1 MNGKEWRKATGEL
14 EKANVA
20 LCWGIAGLVWLVVI
34 VLGVLVIT

>member
-20 LCWGIAGLVWLVVI
+20 LCWGIAGLCWLVFV
-34 VLGVLVIT
+34 VGVLVIT